1 MFDCLA
7 HILWQFI
14 ASISLFSEASSQYFR
29 CLLMKD
35 HLFMFKTTIMVNIR
49 EKKIYCI
56 IPTNAILFLYFF
68 NFNPFLL
75 LFSSFF
81 PIFFVLILWYLSR
94 MCRTFSPL
102 LDIFLSGTFFPGGGG
117 GCTCTQCTPQRTR
130 LDTVEYATRRLYFL
144 CAHVQEPLGECV
156 YEENTSDKWHVPR
169 YPTIIYFI
177 ATLSHAKIFE
187 KFREVF

>member
-117 GCTCTQCTPQRTR
+117 GARAPSVPPSVHAWIPWNMQR
-130 LDTVEYATRRLYFL
+130 VACIF
-144 CAHVQEPLGECV
+144 CV
-156 YEENTSDKWHVPR
+156 HMYKSLWVNVYTK
-169 YPTIIYFI
+169 
-177 ATLSHAKIFE
+177 KIQVISGM
-187 KFREVF
+187 FRGIQR